1 MQESIFMHAPLEA
14 DIPLCSPGPAWP
26 RGKGCRV
33 PEFMSEFLDAR
44 VAAEAKV
51 AAATAQTAASGRELA
66 MCMLVVG
73 GKGSPSR

>member
-1 MQESIFMHAPLEA
+1 MLRR
-14 DIPLCSPGPAWP
+14 PGMAA
-26 RGKGCRV
+26 RNGCRV
-33 PEFMSEFLDAR
+33 QDFKSEFLNAR

-66 MCMLVVG
+66 MCMLVVR